1 MLGMAIGKPGNE
13 VYMSSALEHPAATQR
28 LLSATQL
35 AKLGVRIQ
43 NKYDLSLECLTCSEV
58 WAPVRHPDGTLPRG
72 YWKCPNR
79 CNW

>member
-13 VYMSSALEHPAATQR
+13 VYMPSVSVQLPATQH

-35 AKLGVRIQ
+35 KKLGVRIQ
-43 NKYDLSLECLTCSEV
+43 NKYDLSLECLSCGEV
-58 WAPVRHPDGTLPRG
+58 WAPARHPDGTLPRG